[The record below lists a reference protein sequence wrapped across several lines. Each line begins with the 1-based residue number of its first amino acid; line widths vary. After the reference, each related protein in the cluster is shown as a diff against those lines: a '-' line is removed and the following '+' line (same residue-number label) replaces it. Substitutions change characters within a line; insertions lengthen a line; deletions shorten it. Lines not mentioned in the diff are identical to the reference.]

1 MKYTGSSP
9 GMKTAGATKIFS
21 LSKEMHGLFY
31 GLFYGVDDSKAYA
44 AVKDTYDSTKPNKKY
59 ECVGHYQNVSV

>member
-1 MKYTGSSP
+1 
-9 GMKTAGATKIFS
+9 
-21 LSKEMHGLFY
+21 MHGLFY

-44 AVKDTYDSTKPNKKY
+44 DVKDTYDSTKPNKKY